1 MKKEENKNLQKKKRK
16 RKKEEKYPGM
26 ERNKR
31 LLLAKSVVF
40 PIIVRAMH
48 PAQAAVK
55 AGSQVIVTIFYFYR

>member
-1 MKKEENKNLQKKKRK
+1 
-16 RKKEEKYPGM
+16 M

-48 PAQAAVK
+48 PAQAAAK